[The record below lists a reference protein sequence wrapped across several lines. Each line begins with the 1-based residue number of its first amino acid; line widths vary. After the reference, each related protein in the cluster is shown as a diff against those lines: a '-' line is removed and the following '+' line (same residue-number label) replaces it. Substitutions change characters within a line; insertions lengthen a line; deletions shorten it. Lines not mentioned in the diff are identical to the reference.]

1 MAQRKVTEIA
11 SEEIIDEK
19 SILKQAEE
27 REKERKEQE
36 KVEKEENKQE
46 EKKVTQHGSSR
57 AESRELS
64 KKVQIRKKP
73 RHGKNHRKVSELIE
87 KDKEYPTDEAIELA
101 LKTSTVKFDATVEI
115 HVKINGK
122 EKNIRGTVTLP
133 GGVAKMK
140 KAVGITEKNVDEMI
154 EKIKANKLEFDIL
167 VADLKVMPKLAVLA
181 KLLGPKGLMP
191 SPKAGT
197 AVEDVDKAIAELE
210 GGKVEFRADKDN
222 IVHLAIGKIS
232 FGAEKIR
239 ENYDALLAHLPKRI
253 DSIHLAT
260 TMGPSIKVLKK

>member
-36 KVEKEENKQE
+36 KIEKAE
-46 EKKVTQHGSSR
+46 EKKSTPKGSSQ
-57 AESRELS
+57 APAGELS
-64 KKVQIRKKP
+64 KKVQVRRKP
-73 RHGKNHRKVSELIE
+73 RHGKNYRKAVKLIE
-87 KDKEYPTDEAIELA
+87 KDKEYPVDEAIELT

-115 HVKINGK
+115 HVKVDAK

-154 EKIKANKLEFDIL
+154 EKIKANKLDLDIL

-197 AVEDVDKAIAELE
+197 AVENVDEAILELE

-222 IVHLAIGKIS
+222 IVHLALGKVS
-232 FGAEKIR
+232 FGTEKIR
-239 ENYDALLAHLPKRI
+239 LNYEALFSHLPKRI

-260 TMGPSIKVLKK
+260 TMGPSVKVLKK

>member
-36 KVEKEENKQE
+36 KIEKAESASAKATVDK
-46 EKKVTQHGSSR
+46 EKKTR
-57 AESRELS
+57 ESP
-64 KKVQIRKKP
+64 KKIQVRRKP
-73 RHGKNHRKVSELIE
+73 RHGKNYRKAIELIE
-87 KDKEYPTDEAIELA
+87 KDKEYPVDEAIDLA
-101 LKTSTVKFDATVEI
+101 VKTSTVKFDATVEI
-115 HVKINGK
+115 HVKVNAK

-167 VADLKVMPKLAVLA
+167 VADLKVMPKMAVLA

-197 AVEDVDKAIAELE
+197 AVENVDEAILELE

-222 IVHLAIGKIS
+222 IVHLAIGKVS

-239 ENYDALLAHLPKRI
+239 LNYEALFSHLPKRI

-260 TMGPSIKVLKK
+260 TMGPSVKVVKK